1 MSIVNEVTKVYMR
14 TCTFDFME
22 ALGVFFI
29 YIYVLS
35 FMSFLV
41 FVVASVT

>member
-14 TCTFDFME
+14 TCTFDFMDP
-22 ALGVFFI
+22 LGVFLS
-29 YIYVLS
+29 IYVLS

-41 FVVASVT
+41 FVVASDK